1 MSFYKYLTIF
11 FSIIMMNFS
20 FAELKTFGLP
30 TDSQE
35 EESPTEEGTP
45 EDGTPEDN
53 MIRMIKGTPEEGAPE
68 EGAPE
73 EGTPE
78 EGAPEEGAPE
88 ENNPEDNMEQ
98 DELPTISENNEI
110 NSDQP
115 VEFKEEY
122 VATVGIGSTIPLGTN
137 LKNQFSGGLKFSGT
151 LSTPFEFSGIKILG
165 NFSMFTLKAEGDL
178 SSNYTDYSVT
188 SFGLNFNKKVSILD
202 ITLGTGLSIASGTA
216 MYLPYDDYNMTTLYI
231 SGTLSYDLPISNLMS
246 KVGQLENLNVSI
258 AIGGM
263 EIFGAPADEGTSDV
277 IDFGLNVSYPF
288 FF

>member
-20 FAELKTFGLP
+20 FAELKTFGIP
-30 TDSQE
+30 MDSQE
-35 EESPTEEGTP
+35 EESPTEEGVP
-45 EDGTPEDN
+45 EDGSPEEVTPEDN
-53 MIRMIKGTPEEGAPE
+53 MIRMIKGA
-68 EGAPE
+68 
-73 EGTPE
+73 PE

>member
-53 MIRMIKGTPEEGAPE
+53 MIRMIK
-68 EGAPE
+68 
-73 EGTPE
+73 GTPE

-202 ITLGTGLSIASGTA
+202 ITLGTGLSMASGTA

-246 KVGQLENLNVSI
+246 KVGQLEDLNVSI